1 MPEFKP
7 QRRRFIAGAT
17 CPECGAVDRIA
28 IDLDSEERGCV
39 ACGFR
44 EKRPTAPA
52 PDELKTRVS
61 RPAARRVDT
70 PAEVVT
76 LVDPG
81 RSRKL

>member
-52 PDELKTRVS
+52 P
-61 RPAARRVDT
+61 
-70 PAEVVT
+70 
-76 LVDPG
+76 G
-81 RSRKL
+81 